1 MTYKTVK
8 VEKGRGGW
16 GIPLLIT
23 PVPGKDKIS
32 SITGGGIHPVAQ
44 KIAELSGGTAIDGFR
59 HPVADG
65 EVACAVI
72 DCGGTCRLGILP
84 SKNIL
89 TININGGGPSGPFA
103 KFIKEGLYV
112 SGVRVENVSLEEKQT
127 GGEK

>member
-72 DCGGTCRLGILP
+72 DCNFSFFLID
-84 SKNIL
+84 
-89 TININGGGPSGPFA
+89 FA
-103 KFIKEGLYV
+103 VNFRNFYHV
-112 SGVRVENVSLEEKQT
+112 SGFFL
-127 GGEK
+127 